1 MGSSSSSPHEA
12 AAQSTSQALASR
24 VHSGGDLSGVACY
37 FSTSPLQ
44 RERELGA
51 LPPLGDWGSSPEA
64 RACTAAL
71 DAALAALPAP
81 TRSHCL
87 DLQHY
92 EAMPGVPSSAH
103 VRTRCAF
110 GDAPAEVDPKEARRS
125 GRPRTPLGVV
135 VAAFDALWYAPDEWT
150 EQDTSSEPSALVL
163 QHSFASG
170 KAGAGSG
177 EVVLRT
183 TFFGAVPSALHA
195 KYIRAAY
202 DRIPLVSTPEDKQP
216 DFDAAPCAAISV
228 DGEWLTPYAFGVSP
242 AREALKAAHEAQHL
256 HGLRA
261 CIQQRWAGGFT
272 MLRRRAAPL
281 LSAEG
286 QLAAAKLAALLMLRR
301 TGGEPTLQLCAIRE
315 QQAKLLRS
323 LSRTQEAEALEA
335 GNKADEVKIA
345 AAAAFAQ
352 HDSRRGNSAKGIW
365 SACNGS

>member
-1 MGSSSSSPHEA
+1 MGSSFSAPRE

-24 VHSGGDLSGVACY
+24 VHSGGDLSGAARY
-37 FSTSPLQ
+37 ASTSPLQ

-51 LPPLGDWGSSPEA
+51 LPPLGDWGSSTEA

-71 DAALAALPAP
+71 DAALAALPVP
-81 TRSHCL
+81 TRSHGL

-135 VAAFDALWYAPDEWT
+135 AAFDALWHAPDEWS

-163 QHSFASG
+163 QHSFASE
-170 KAGAGSG
+170 KAGAGSV

-183 TFFGAVPSALHA
+183 TFFGAIPSALHA

-202 DRIPLVSTPEDKQP
+202 DRIPLVFTPEDKQP

-242 AREALKAAHEAQHL
+242 AREALKGAHEAQHL

-301 TGGEPTLQLCAIRE
+301 TGSEPTLQLCAIRE
-315 QQAKLLRS
+315 LQAKLLRS
-323 LSRTQEAEALEA
+323 LSRTQEAEAMEA
-335 GNKADEVKIA
+335 GIKADQVKIA
-345 AAAAFAQ
+345 AAAVSAQ
-352 HDSRRGNSAKGIW
+352 HDSRRENSAKGIW
-365 SACNGS
+365 SACDGS